1 MLAVDGEHLA
11 FFANARAHHA
21 GDAAQGAHLP
31 GEMARRVHYDRFF
44 AGKAWTHDLDAPRK
58 DDEHQP
64 VALARLGQHLALARA
79 HLFSVRLE
87 TRDLRRG
94 EPRKGL
100 LPAGFDGIGRRGFP
114 ALGLPAHSSSMPSS
128 STKH

>member
-11 FFANARAHHA
+11 FFANAGTHHA

-31 GEMARRVHYDRFF
+31 GEMARRVNYDRFF

-64 VALARLGQHLALARA
+64 VAHARFGQHLALARA

-87 TRDLRRG
+87 TRDLRRC

-100 LPAGFDGIGRRGFP
+100 VLAEPGERHRLMFVILSG
-114 ALGLPAHSSSMPSS
+114 
-128 STKH
+128 